1 MVFITDV
8 KEETKLGPTVV
19 YYALVSLEDVIDDAI
34 HIIEKSLQTYLLKY
48 QSWHVKC

>member
-19 YYALVSLEDVIDDAI
+19 HYAVVSVEDVIDDAI
-34 HIIEKSLQTYLLKY
+34 QIIEKSLQTHLLKC
-48 QSWHVKC
+48 HP